1 MSEEILAR
9 SHPRR
14 LATFIAI
21 GAINTVIDIAAFAC
35 LYTLAGLDV
44 ISSNVLAFLIA
55 VTHSYVLN
63 FLITFADRHSTRG
76 TLRSLARFLSV
87 AVVSMSVSTAIV
99 YLLSMIMHPLIAK
112 LIATAGS
119 TAINYVG
126 SYRFV
131 FSGAGDARPR
141 TPAPSK

>member
-14 LATFIAI
+14 VATFIGI
-21 GAINTVIDIAAFAC
+21 GAINTVIDISAFAC
-35 LYTLAGLDV
+35 LYVLAGLDV

-63 FLITFADRHSTRG
+63 FLITFADRHGGRA
-76 TLRSLARFLSV
+76 TLGSFARFLAV
-87 AVVSMSVSTAIV
+87 AVVSMSVSTALV
-99 YLLSMIMHPLIAK
+99 YFISMFTHPLIAK
-112 LIATAGS
+112 LIATAAS

-131 FSGAGDARPR
+131 FSGAGDTRPHS
-141 TPAPSK
+141 PAPSK